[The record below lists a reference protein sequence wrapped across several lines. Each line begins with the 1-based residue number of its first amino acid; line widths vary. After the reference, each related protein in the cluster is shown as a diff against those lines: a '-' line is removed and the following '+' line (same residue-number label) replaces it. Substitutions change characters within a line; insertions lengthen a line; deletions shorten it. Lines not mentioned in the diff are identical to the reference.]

1 VGAGVVVRRRDRL
14 RHATV
19 SEIKDLAWAQIAG
32 TGAAALSLRAVARD
46 MGMTSS
52 ALYRYFP
59 SRDHLL
65 TALAADGFA
74 SLADELE
81 AAEEDVH
88 RQELSSP
95 AQFLHLLRV
104 YRSWS
109 LAHPTEYALMFGTPV
124 PGFDECGP
132 EPKLEMLRG
141 VNVLFRMMVS
151 CVESGRVV
159 APPLDPSV
167 ERKLTAKLRKC
178 KGHAGEGLPP
188 AALAACMFVW
198 MQLHGAISLEL
209 FGHLPPDLL
218 PADELFEQEMRQ
230 LLVLLGS
237 TPDA

>member
-1 VGAGVVVRRRDRL
+1 VVVRRRDRL
-14 RHATV
+14 RHATL

-81 AAEEDVH
+81 AAEEDGLG
-88 RQELSSP
+88 QELSPP

-141 VNVLFRMMVS
+141 VNVLLRMMVS
-151 CVESGRVV
+151 CVKSGRVV
-159 APPLDPSV
+159 PPPLDPSV
-167 ERKLTAKLRKC
+167 ERKLAAKLRKW

-230 LLVLLGS
+230 LLVLLGAGS
-237 TPDA
+237 DA

>member
-1 VGAGVVVRRRDRL
+1 V

-19 SEIKDLAWAQIAG
+19 SEIKDLAWTQIAG
-32 TGAAALSLRAVARD
+32 VGAASLSLRAVARE

-74 SLADELE
+74 SLADTLE
-81 AAEEDVH
+81 AAETDATH
-88 RQELSSP
+88 RDISP
-95 AQFLHLLRV
+95 PERFLHLMRV
-104 YRSWS
+104 YRTWS

-132 EPKLEMLRG
+132 EAKLEMLRG

-159 APPLDPSV
+159 PPPLDPSI
-167 ERKLTAKLRKC
+167 ERKLAAKLRKW

-188 AALAACMFVW
+188 EALAGCMLVW

-218 PADELFEQEMRQ
+218 PADELFEQQMRQ
-230 LLVLLGS
+230 LMALLGS
-237 TPDA
+237 PAVDA

>member
-1 VGAGVVVRRRDRL
+1 
-14 RHATV
+14 
-19 SEIKDLAWAQIAG
+19 
-32 TGAAALSLRAVARD
+32 

-74 SLADELE
+74 SLADALE
-81 AAEEDVH
+81 AAEAEAT
-88 RQELSSP
+88 RQDLSPP
-95 AQFLHLLRV
+95 ARFLHLMRV
-104 YRSWS
+104 YRAWS

-141 VNVLFRMMVS
+141 VNVLLRMMVA
-151 CVESGRVV
+151 CVESGRLVP
-159 APPLDPSV
+159 PPLDPSI
-167 ERKLTAKLRKC
+167 ERKLVAKLRKWT
-178 KGHAGEGLPP
+178 GHAGEGLPP
-188 AALAACMFVW
+188 EALAACMLVW

-209 FGHLPPDLL
+209 FGHLPPVLV
-218 PADELFEQEMRQ
+218 PADELFEQQMRQ

-237 TPDA
+237 AAEEA